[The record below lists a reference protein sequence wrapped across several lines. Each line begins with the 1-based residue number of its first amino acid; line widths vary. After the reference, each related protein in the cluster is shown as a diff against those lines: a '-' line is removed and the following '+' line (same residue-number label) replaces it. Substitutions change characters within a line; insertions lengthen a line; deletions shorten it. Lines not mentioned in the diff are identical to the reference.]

1 MSKTVEEAKAAL
13 DAARAAVLSEMES
26 DITRKEGSGAQER
39 RREERQQKLRDV
51 EYQAARELEQAE
63 RRQRESASGNT
74 SS

>member
-26 DITRKEGSGAQER
+26 DIARKEGSGAQER
-39 RREERQQKLRDV
+39 RREERQQKLRDA
-51 EYQAARELEQAE
+51 EYQAERELEQAE

-74 SS
+74 SG